1 MKIEITLNTS
11 EDLLEAIKS
20 IAKFVSL
27 ANDEKKNVGVDNA
40 SVLVEEAKS
49 QERKIT
55 LEELRSKLA
64 LISQSGKQQEV
75 KSLILK
81 FGVEKLSEIPE
92 DRYEE
97 LYKEAEKL

>member
-1 MKIEITLNTS
+1 MKIEINLNAS

-20 IAKFVSL
+20 IAKFVSTV
-27 ANDEKKNVGVDNA
+27 NDEKKN
-40 SVLVEEAKS
+40 LCEENVSIKEEERKS

-64 LISQSGKQQEV
+64 SISQSGKQQEV
-75 KSLILK
+75 KNLILK
-81 FGVEKLSEIPE
+81 FGAEKLSEIPE
-92 DRYEE
+92 DRYED